1 MRMTIGQLRR
11 LIRETVNEVRM
22 LSEGGLPEDWQ
33 EAQEMLQG
41 LLDDVKQ
48 TASVARAIKDEDSPK
63 IPELEKMIGELEK
76 RVSQVDPALLGEIGW
91 ETGMYADLVGRWEDD
106 RRQES
111 HTSFFGTDDVVSR
124 LRDLAEEIVTKFG
137 DEYDL
142 KGNMGES
149 RLRSRR
155 R

>member
-1 MRMTIGQLRR
+1 MKMMVGQLRR

-33 EAQEMLQG
+33 DAQALLQD

-48 TASVARAIKDEDSPK
+48 TASVARAIKDEESPA
-63 IPELEKMIGELEK
+63 IPKLEKMIGELEK
-76 RVSQVDPALLGEIGW
+76 RVPQVDPALLGEIGW
-91 ETGMYADLVGRWEDD
+91 ETGMYANLVGRWEDD

-111 HTSFFGTDDVVSR
+111 NSSYFSTDDVVSR
-124 LRDLAEEIVTKFG
+124 LRDLAEEIVSRFG

-149 RLRSRR
+149 KQRSRR

>member
-1 MRMTIGQLRR
+1 
-11 LIRETVNEVRM
+11 
-22 LSEGGLPEDWQ
+22 
-33 EAQEMLQG
+33 
-41 LLDDVKQ
+41 
-48 TASVARAIKDEDSPK
+48 
-63 IPELEKMIGELEK
+63 MIGELEK

-91 ETGMYADLVGRWEDD
+91 ETGMYADLVGSWEED

-111 HTSFFGTDDVVSR
+111 QTSYFGTDDVVSR
-124 LRDLAEEIVTKFG
+124 LRDLAEEIVSRFG

-149 RLRSRR
+149 KQRSRR